1 MYLKVLDILIGV
13 LIIIIVSHWYEQKT
27 NTFSEIAGEKAANGN
42 VFIKCEFE

>member
-13 LIIIIVSHWYEQKT
+13 LIIIVSHWYEQKI
-27 NTFSEIAGEKAANGN
+27 NTFSEIAGEKATTGN